1 MEREESEKARD
12 VLGLRLGVRG
22 DGSDRMWAD
31 RIGVDVSQSNMGPS
45 CCW

>member
-22 DGSDRMWAD
+22 DGSDRMWMGSD
-31 RIGVDVSQSNMGPS
+31 R
-45 CCW
+45 C